1 MWLAHVAHWGM
12 GVSAPSRNPT
22 PGLPRATSGIPCPT
36 PIGGLTLLVCLAPL
50 QVLPFAGLLPLP
62 SLPALLLELG
72 GMLLLC
78 PGSRFHP

>member
-1 MWLAHVAHWGM
+1 M
-12 GVSAPSRNPT
+12 GVSAPSRNQT
-22 PGLPRATSGIPCPT
+22 PAPPRAISAIPCPT
-36 PIGGLTLLVCLAPL
+36 PIGGLTLQVCLAPS
-50 QVLPFAGLLPLP
+50 QVLPLAGLLPLP